1 MTERE
6 QYLNHRIPFLREML
20 RELEEELAEI
30 RKRRMDAY
38 LDHLER
44 GCNPALAEVTDYD

>member
-6 QYLNHRIPFLREML
+6 KYLNHRIPVLRKML
-20 RELEEELAEI
+20 EDLEAERDKI
-30 RKRRMDAY
+30 RRRRTDAY

-44 GCNPALAEVTDYD
+44 GCNTSMELTE

>member
-6 QYLNHRIPFLREML
+6 KYIEHRLKHLRKMIA
-20 RELEEELAEI
+20 ELEAEREEI
-30 RKRRMDAY
+30 QGRRMDAY

-44 GCNPALAEVTDYD
+44 GCNPSMELAK

>member
-6 QYLNHRIPFLREML
+6 KYIEHRLKHLREMT
-20 RELEEELAEI
+20 RELEAECDEI
-30 RKRRMDAY
+30 RRRRMDAY

-44 GCNPALAEVTDYD
+44 GCNPSMELTK

>member
-6 QYLNHRIPFLREML
+6 RYIDHRLNHLREMM
-20 RELEEELAEI
+20 RELKAEREEI
-30 RKRRMDAY
+30 QRRRMDEY

-44 GCNPALAEVTDYD
+44 GCNPSLELTI

>member
-6 QYLNHRIPFLREML
+6 KYIEHRLKHLREMT
-20 RELEEELAEI
+20 RELEAE
-30 RKRRMDAY
+30 RKEIQGRRMDAY

-44 GCNPALAEVTDYD
+44 GCNPSMELVK

>member
-6 QYLNHRIPFLREML
+6 KFIENRLGHLREMI
-20 RELEEELAEI
+20 RELEAEREEI
-30 RKRRMDAY
+30 RRRRMDAY

-44 GCNPALAEVTDYD
+44 GCNASMELTK